1 MNKRQQ
7 ILEAIKEF
15 SPDGISVKDLKDISG
30 SASDNATSNSV
41 AVLRKS
47 DPNIKVKYATRGGSR
62 VSLFYYEKEKKED
75 SFVGPKNHEQ
85 YPDPTAE
92 KALNNLAREMME
104 KGVADYK
111 REVLSVNIGYFVRLE
126 NGFRNGNH
134 EFLIVNKSG
143 RYIYCVPVIDRIP
156 YNSINECVTIEG
168 NKRVLCSYIET
179 IDFSYVS
186 LENCKIGDT
195 VRISSDILDAVKRK
209 MPKFV
214 VTTLVTPADNK
225 VEKSPVPEAED
236 IKIVAPPTEMVKEE
250 SELLH
255 KVELEKQRADIYEK
269 AFYALLGQHQHFGC
283 SS

>member
-62 VSLFYYEKEKKED
+62 VSLFYYEDNKD
-75 SFVGPKNHEQ
+75 IFVGPKNHEQ
-85 YPDPTAE
+85 YPDPTASQ
-92 KALNNLAREMME
+92 ALNNIAKEMME
-104 KGVADYK
+104 NGIADYK
-111 REVLSVNIGYFVRLE
+111 REVLSTYPGYFVKLE
-126 NGFRNGNH
+126 EGFRNGNNK
-134 EFLIVNKSG
+134 FLIVNQKG
-143 RYIYCVPVIDRIP
+143 KYIYCVPVIDRIP
-156 YNSINECVTIEG
+156 YNSIDECVTIDG

-179 IDFSYVS
+179 IDFSYIP
-186 LENCKIGDT
+186 LENCKIGDL
-195 VRISSDILDAVKRK
+195 VRASSEALNLVKKK
-209 MPKFV
+209 MPKFLVEEVHKYEEPPVKEV
-214 VTTLVTPADNK
+214 VK
-225 VEKSPVPEAED
+225 AEV
-236 IKIVAPPTEMVKEE
+236 IEAPPEMVKEE
-250 SELLH
+250 SDLLH
-255 KVELEKQRADIYEK
+255 SLDLERQRADIYEK